1 MDNERKITDLSAS
14 ELRSV
19 LRDPNGHDTA
29 TLNAVVAE
37 LSRRENKPAPP
48 TTDVRIVGVS
58 MSLDD
63 LLPLVA
69 KITLC
74 QLAVG
79 ALIWGLVFL
88 VRLVV
93 DAL

>member
-1 MDNERKITDLSAS
+1 MELQRKITDLSVD
-14 ELRSV
+14 ELRAV
-19 LRDPNGHDTA
+19 LRAPNGHDTA

-93 DAL
+93 AAL

>member
-1 MDNERKITDLSAS
+1 MELQRKITDLSVN

-19 LRDPNGHDTA
+19 LRDPNAHDTA

-37 LSRRENKPAPP
+37 LARRENKPAPP